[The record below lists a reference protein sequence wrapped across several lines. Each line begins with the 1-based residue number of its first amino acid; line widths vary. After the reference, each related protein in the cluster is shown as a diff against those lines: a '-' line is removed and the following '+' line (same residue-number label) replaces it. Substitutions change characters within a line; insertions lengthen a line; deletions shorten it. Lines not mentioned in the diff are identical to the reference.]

1 MTTLKALILLVALML
16 SGCGSVLVG
25 APMGETPVVLDP
37 ADWEGTWASDEIV
50 MLTTVLNSNEGILQA
65 AWLERYEEGA
75 RFETVSG
82 VVRQTGDWYF
92 LSMEHVPANAD
103 DEEDAASDEQP
114 PVYVWGRIDNN
125 GRRAI
130 VWWPDLEQFREAVRK
145 GRIPGRINED
155 EDVVLGELNAEQMEV
170 INSPSGN
177 LMNWTEPLVL
187 VRIGG

>member
-1 MTTLKALILLVALML
+1 MIILRAIILSAALML
-16 SGCGSVLVG
+16 SGCGSVLSG
-25 APMGETPVVLDP
+25 KPMGENPVVLNP
-37 ADWEGTWASDEIV
+37 ADWQGTWASDEIV
-50 MLTTVLNSNEGILQA
+50 LLTTVLDSEEGILQA

-75 RFETVSG
+75 RFETVTGS
-82 VVRQTGDWYF
+82 VRQTGDWYF
-92 LSMEHVPANAD
+92 LSMEHVPENAD
-103 DEEDAASDEQP
+103 DEENAVSDEEP
-114 PVYVWGRIDNN
+114 TAYVWGRIDNN

-130 VWWPDLEQFREAVRK
+130 VWWPNLEQFREAVRN
-145 GRIPGRINED
+145 GRLPGRIKED

>member
-1 MTTLKALILLVALML
+1 
-16 SGCGSVLVG
+16 
-25 APMGETPVVLDP
+25 
-37 ADWEGTWASDEIV
+37 
-50 MLTTVLNSNEGILQA
+50 
-65 AWLERYEEGA
+65 
-75 RFETVSG
+75 
-82 VVRQTGDWYF
+82 WYF

-130 VWWPDLEQFREAVRK
+130 VWWPDLEQFREAVRN